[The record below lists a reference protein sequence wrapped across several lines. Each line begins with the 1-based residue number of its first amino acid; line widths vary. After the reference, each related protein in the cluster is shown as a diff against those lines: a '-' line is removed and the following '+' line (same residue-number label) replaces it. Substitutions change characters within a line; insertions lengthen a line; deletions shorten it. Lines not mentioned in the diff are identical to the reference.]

1 MADKLLK
8 RHVFTFNKNDN
19 GGESLMLITSFFHN
33 GDVDGV
39 YRNQELTL
47 QSYCNSAS
55 INLYGTQITS
65 EILFKLAKEL
75 FEAEQEAKMMTRNEQ
90 QTTKNT

>member
-8 RHVFTFNKNDN
+8 RHVFTFNKHDN
-19 GGESLMLITSFFHN
+19 GGEALMLVTQFFHN

-39 YRNQELTL
+39 YTNQEIEL

-55 INLYGTQITS
+55 INLCGIHIDS

-75 FEAEQEAKMMTRNEQ
+75 FEAEQEAKMMTR
-90 QTTKNT
+90 K